1 MFLNVLM
8 GGFQK
13 VWGHWHWKK
22 LSFKVCIMHKMKK
35 LKLVGI
41 FQTRTVVIV
50 TVTALFMKWRR
61 RRLGFGRCYVQIRG
75 AVRGFSCKILSWW
88 CEVVGLRGGWH
99 ASLRHFH
106 CGYHFFKGKFILYLR
121 LKTVIYV
128 RGFLWQI
135 TCTQNWAM
143 AT

>member
-1 MFLNVLM
+1 
-8 GGFQK
+8 
-13 VWGHWHWKK
+13 
-22 LSFKVCIMHKMKK
+22 MHKMKK

-88 CEVVGLRGGWH
+88 CEVVGLRGG
-99 ASLRHFH
+99 
-106 CGYHFFKGKFILYLR
+106 
-121 LKTVIYV
+121 
-128 RGFLWQI
+128 
-135 TCTQNWAM
+135 
-143 AT
+143 